1 MKSVNMS
8 VRLSPD
14 DAEFLAGLE
23 IDNASTPS
31 DKLRALIVEAKERR
45 QGTEDY
51 AGALQLAQ
59 GLLAPTLRTLRTSEH
74 AEGVHSELVSRF
86 AEWLPECLAFLIA
99 AQGGEK
105 AFGREQLTE
114 IERGLADRAFF
125 LMQSVLQMGVT
136 GSSPC
141 YDPAVVSHRLKP
153 VLDLARII
161 DKQSA

>member
-1 MKSVNMS
+1 MKSVPIS

-14 DAEFLAGLE
+14 DAEFLAGLDVE
-23 IDNASTPS
+23 GASTPS
-31 DKLRALIVEAKERR
+31 DKLRALIVEAKQRR
-45 QGTEDY
+45 HGTEDY
-51 AGALQLAQ
+51 FSALKLAED
-59 GLLAPTLRTLRTSEH
+59 LLAPTLRALRTSEH
-74 AEGVHSELVSRF
+74 AQGVHSELVSRF
-86 AEWLPECLAFLIA
+86 AEWLPECVAFLIA
-99 AQGGEK
+99 AKAGEK

-114 IERGLADRAFF
+114 IERGLADRAF
-125 LMQSVLQMGVT
+125 LLTQSVLQMGVT